1 MPLVPSGDLD
11 TAYSYTEQSTN
22 KQNGKLGPDLLGRG
36 GEGRGLTGLL
46 AGRRAAVTG
55 AASGIGRAVAMAFG
69 AQGARL
75 ALIDQSAEGL
85 ARLAAEL
92 ASVPEIERPLSVPCD
107 VSSGV
112 AVNEAFADIR
122 AALGGVDVLVCCA
135 GIREIADSLTITHA
149 QWEHTIAVD
158 LNGTFYCCQAAALA
172 MSQGGYGGVIINVA
186 SVTGL
191 IGESERPAYTA
202 AKHGVLGLTKS
213 LACDL
218 ARHGIRV
225 NAICPGL
232 IRTPLTEQ
240 YFADESFPAALKE
253 SIPLG
258 TSGQPRHVADAA
270 VFLASEK
277 AEYITGVSLPV
288 DGGFLAEKAF
298 ASGSAA
304 PSYLSTPHSSNG
316 DDSALSHVHR

>member
-1 MPLVPSGDLD
+1 L
-11 TAYSYTEQSTN
+11 A
-22 KQNGKLGPDLLGRG
+22 
-36 GEGRGLTGLL
+36 GLL

-55 AASGIGRAVAMAFG
+55 AASGIGRAVATSFAAEG
-69 AQGARL
+69 ASLALLDRSADRL
-75 ALIDQSAEGL
+75 AGL
-85 ARLAAEL
+85 AGEL
-92 ASVPEIERPLSVPCD
+92 TQAPGLGPPLSVTCD
-107 VSSGV
+107 VRSGT
-112 AVNEAFADIR
+112 AVTAAFGEIR
-122 AALGGVDVLVCCA
+122 AALGGVDILVCCA
-135 GIREIADSLTITHA
+135 GVREIADSLTITHA
-149 QWEHTIAVD
+149 QWEQTIAVD
-158 LNGTFYCCQAAALA
+158 LTGTFYCCQAAAQA
-172 MSQGGYGGVIINVA
+172 MAESGNGGVIINVA

-240 YFADESFPAALKE
+240 YFTDDAFTDGLKA

-258 TSGQPRHVADAA
+258 TYGQPGHIADAA
-270 VFLASEK
+270 VFLASAR
-277 AEYITGVSLPV
+277 AEYITGIALPV

-298 ASGSAA
+298 VSAA
-304 PSYLSTPHSSNG
+304 AAASYLAAADAPHSG
-316 DDSALSHVHR
+316 DEALCRASR